1 MLDSCG
7 SELCLG
13 CCGPNLVG
21 YCLDTG
27 VVSAQ
32 AQVLENSTGGTQG
45 TLLAAVDNCATPAGR
60 RLLRQWLVRPL
71 GRVAAIEARQ
81 DAVAALMGPAAEAA
95 SLARKHFAGAGAA
108 AHHA

>member
-1 MLDSCG
+1 MI
-7 SELCLG
+7 
-13 CCGPNLVG
+13 
-21 YCLDTG
+21 
-27 VVSAQ
+27 A

-95 SLARKHFAGAGAA
+95 GQSTQTLCRCGVHLVCAARQ
-108 AHHA
+108 HASAFPHTRQER